1 MIKEKKVLKE
11 RRQSPRVKCDF
22 NIEIESQKSDI
33 SGHALNISTSGMY
46 LECDNSIPLFRE
58 IRVGIKLPGVDEL
71 IECTGVVVRSEKDPK
86 KDCYDVA
93 IFFEDIDVEDKE
105 KLASYIDKKM
115 KG

>member
-11 RRQSPRVKCDF
+11 RRKAPRIKCDF
-22 NIEIESQKSDI
+22 NIEIESQKSDV

-46 LECDNSIPLFRE
+46 LECDNHIPLFRE
-58 IRVGIKLPGVDEL
+58 IRVGIKLPGVDDI
-71 IECTGVVVRSEKDPK
+71 IECTGVVVRSDKDPK

-93 IFFEDIDVEDKE
+93 IFFEDIEPEDKE
-105 KLASYIDKKM
+105 KLAECIDRKM